1 MNREILENDKSEIYN
16 SEENNNIEL
25 EQKNKL
31 IEKKEYDLDYSFYI
45 NNILKLKIINQLP
58 N

>member
-1 MNREILENDKSEIYN
+1 MNREILENDKSDIYN

-31 IEKKEYDLDYSFYI
+31 IEKKEYDVDYSFYI
-45 NNILKLKIINQLP
+45 NNNNI
-58 N
+58 